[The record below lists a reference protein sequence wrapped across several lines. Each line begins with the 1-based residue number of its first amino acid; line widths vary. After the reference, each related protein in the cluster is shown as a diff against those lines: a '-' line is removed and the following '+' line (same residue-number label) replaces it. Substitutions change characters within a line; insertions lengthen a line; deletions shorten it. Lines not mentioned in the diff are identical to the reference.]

1 MPPFRQP
8 TPSPPPPPVTPAHS
22 ATTMSSSISGG
33 EGKHPLSSSSTVTG
47 TATSMSVNADFAIPP
62 NFVPPPPPRE
72 VAAGVSNLG
81 NTCYMNAALQA
92 LAHAP
97 ELCHALDA
105 ESHLRRCPVALRN
118 ERRRRRRARDRAAN
132 QARERGNYGMTE
144 GGKFSQADSNCGKG
158 GVKGGKSHR
167 RSNSSSSNGSN
178 ESKGKKRKT
187 KNDVASA
194 ADHDPE
200 YEYCTLCEVERLM
213 GRVHSRP
220 EEILDDPDDNSAMGT
235 TDGSDQAD
243 NLTAAPP
250 SAPVVP
256 ETFVSGFMS
265 KVAPWFRRGVQED
278 SHEFLRLLIDA
289 MQNSCKGARNS
300 EFSQSA
306 TSSNSSTS
314 SEEDTE
320 YPFRLFRGTVE
331 SNVKCSACRA
341 TSCKIDPIEDIGLD
355 ILPLK
360 SNTAAP
366 SHASYTSSTRG
377 GAMSSSRST
386 SPPENVV
393 LADVQQALERFISSE
408 RLDSGYKCEK
418 CGKLGRGTKT
428 SKLASIPP
436 ILTLHLKRFRYGSG
450 GGKRG
455 GGGYGDTTRSSRSAR
470 GGNNNLSSDF
480 DNVGPSG
487 SAKIEGHVRFS
498 AVLDVKP
505 YLTQELQR
513 TLFQKAICR
522 LFAVV
527 VHSGKNSH
535 SGHYVAYVHNVS
547 KKEWW
552 KMDDSKI
559 VRVSWNEVQNAEAY
573 MLFYRVTSH
582 PVATRLKDIVDAKEE
597 KARRVMG
604 EIRRREEAAKA
615 VAKAERVAEEAKKA
629 EVAAAAHAAAKTTA
643 ALQEMA
649 DKHSNDDD
657 EGSVPDAEPTSDAD
671 DPNSFSPQAVLGKRA
686 RPSMASGE
694 EWARAATS
702 LSSEYLPL
710 FARIEEFIEDEVTFS
725 PEFFSYITEEYN
737 RMSSKLS
744 IGRRLKNNKR
754 IKTLLGKGPGG
765 VYPPEDV
772 QGGAEDMHGGILDL
786 FHQASIMHKKCT
798 ANESF
803 LLPTVQE
810 EGLDDAVDTK
820 VSATADAAASLAA
833 TIVPEVVPALTIDNE
848 LIIPTDNTESYDGA
862 L

>member
-1 MPPFRQP
+1 MGSQ
-8 TPSPPPPPVTPAHS
+8 A
-22 ATTMSSSISGG
+22 G
-33 EGKHPLSSSSTVTG
+33 
-47 TATSMSVNADFAIPP
+47 NDFVIPP

-72 VAAGVSNLG
+72 VASGVSNLG

-118 ERRRRRRARDRAAN
+118 ERRRRKRAREAQAKSEQGAA
-132 QARERGNYGMTE
+132 E
-144 GGKFSQADSNCGKG
+144 GGGEAASSPLRDGKAEKDNGKSG
-158 GVKGGKSHR
+158 GKKSHR

-178 ESKGKKRKT
+178 GSKGKKKGKQKKDENGT
-187 KNDVASA
+187 VDY
-194 ADHDPE
+194 DPE
-200 YEYCTLCEVERLM
+200 YEFCTLCEVERLM

-220 EEILDDPDDNSAMGT
+220 EEMLDDPEEYDRMGKDNSS
-235 TDGSDQAD
+235 GSPSGNPRD
-243 NLTAAPP
+243 TASTPP
-250 SAPVVP
+250 PVSAQEGPVIP

-289 MQNSCKGARNS
+289 MQNSCKGARNDKTAAAS
-300 EFSQSA
+300 GNGS
-306 TSSNSSTS
+306 
-314 SEEDTE
+314 EDTE

-355 ILPLK
+355 ILPVK
-360 SNTAAP
+360 SNP
-366 SHASYTSSTRG
+366 PPQASNPYASSTRG
-377 GAMSSSRST
+377 AASMSSSRST
-386 SPPENVV
+386 SPTSNMA

-408 RLDSGYKCEK
+408 HLDSGYKCEK
-418 CGKLGRGTKT
+418 CGKLGKATKT
-428 SKLASIPP
+428 SRLASIPP

-455 GGGYGDTTRSSRSAR
+455 GGGFDSGSSSTRSSRSAR
-470 GGNNNLSSDF
+470 GGGGLQSDF

-505 YLTQELQR
+505 YLTPELQR
-513 TLFQKAICR
+513 GVFQKAICR

-552 KMDDSKI
+552 KMDDARI
-559 VRVSWNEVQNAEAY
+559 VRVPWAEVQNAEAY

-582 PVATRLKDIVDAKEE
+582 PVARQLKDVADAKEE
-597 KARRVMG
+597 RARRVMD
-604 EIRRREEAAKA
+604 EIRRREEEAKNRAAAEEEDRKAAAAKA
-615 VAKAERVAEEAKKA
+615 A
-629 EVAAAAHAAAKTTA
+629 A
-643 ALQEMA
+643 ALQELVEKPGGDE
-649 DKHSNDDD
+649 DK
-657 EGSVPDAEPTSDAD
+657 VPGAAPTSDAE
-671 DPNSFSPQAVLGKRA
+671 DPASPATPAPSLGKRA
-686 RPSMASGE
+686 RPALASGE
-694 EWARAATS
+694 EWARAATT
-702 LSSEYLPL
+702 LSPDYLPL
-710 FARIEEFIEDEVTFS
+710 FSRIQEFITDNVTFS
-725 PEFFSYITEEYN
+725 PEFFGYITEEYN

-744 IGRRLKNNKR
+744 IGGRVKNNKR

-772 QGGAEDMHGGILDL
+772 RGGAEDLHGGILDL
-786 FHQASIMHKKCT
+786 FHQIAIMYKK
-798 ANESF
+798 NNKGSGSESF
-803 LLPTVQE
+803 LLPKILDEIAT
-810 EGLDDAVDTK
+810 EGGVATEKK
-820 VSATADAAASLAA
+820 VAAATVEEPVAPSTPA
-833 TIVPEVVPALTIDNE
+833 EVVPALTIDNE
-848 LIIPTDNTESYDGA
+848 LIIPADNTESYDGA